1 MDPVQQ
7 FIDITGA
14 PLNTATYFLDLADFN
29 LDNAIQ
35 LYYDEGDQRMNGG
48 YVPATNYGSSENR
61 DDPQN
66 RTEDNRDYS
75 MRYVHVPLWYSVWPL
90 FIHRSIWSHEF
101 YSSSSGSIQYYDN
114 SCIFHFFDTY
124 FPIRWK

>member
-1 MDPVQQ
+1 MNELVSLRICTTKCFRNVDLEKRGKKVRYFLFILFFFYLIDFIRPMDPVQQ

-75 MRYVHVPLWYSVWPL
+75 MRYVHVLL
-90 FIHRSIWSHEF
+90 
-101 YSSSSGSIQYYDN
+101 
-114 SCIFHFFDTY
+114 
-124 FPIRWK
+124 

>member
-1 MDPVQQ
+1 MNELVSLRICTTKCFRNVDLEKRGKKVRYFLFILFFSSTFSISFSPMDPVQQ

-14 PLNTATYFLDLADFN
+14 PLDTATYFLDLADFH

-66 RTEDNRDYS
+66 RTEDNRDDS
-75 MRYVHVPLWYSVWPL
+75 MRYVHVPL
-90 FIHRSIWSHEF
+90 
-101 YSSSSGSIQYYDN
+101 
-114 SCIFHFFDTY
+114 
-124 FPIRWK
+124 